1 MTSSGVASSS
11 PKRRLPQLALVA
23 LLVLLNAVTTSSTSS
38 SYVCPK
44 GCECKDASITCTS
57 VTGLRS
63 IDKSLPIKRLVLS
76 GLELKKIPAQL
87 ENIRNITELDLS
99 NNHLSEVSHLGR
111 RIRRLNLSQ
120 NRITSGKLSKVPQFV
135 ESLNL
140 SHNDITYLPLY
151 LMKLKKL
158 RYIELAD
165 NPINCTC
172 ETLHI
177 RNWLTTRHVWSD
189 QHIKCSAPQ
198 EFKGR
203 PWLQVKQSD
212 VCHGAGGRDEGYN
225 WDDYED
231 ENDLMLGDQ
240 ADLEDE
246 EEEDEDDFKKEY
258 FPVGEKLKSQDPPI
272 EIQNDDEVEG
282 GSGDELSS
290 DIGEEE
296 KAEAR
301 KAVDLAMTEG
311 SGEANNETG
320 QYVLVG
326 QMQHGGEEDEDDD
339 GSGSGGGVLLTGV
352 RGIDLDETSE
362 GPKSDD
368 GFDEGGESEEK
379 PITPFEGNLG
389 IFQEK
394 PEDDTTVSHDT
405 ESSDDIVPFKAVVDV
420 DKGTTGAT
428 DSSTEKESA
437 NIINESNVADSD
449 SKGTY
454 ILLAILGI
462 ILVCLIVLVMCKRKP
477 DSRNRRGKADLEAAR
492 GRELQDMD
500 KSLLGKPLEK
510 NGHKVPEQAPLMNDR
525 DKTDYQ
531 KVFNDKTN
539 NYAPAKPERTSLEK
553 PTMETFKPI
562 PADRNKSKESLYE
575 NVPLNDNNNT
585 VPLQN
590 GNGHLRNGEPAGVHQ
605 PNHNVP
611 SQDDEELLP
620 PNGNPN
626 HLQPESVES
635 PKSKRYSPIYVPT
648 SPKSDRYSP
657 VYSPETGRVK
667 IKLTETPKPKT
678 PILVTRS
685 RSRAG
690 DYITTTDQK
699 F

>member
-1 MTSSGVASSS
+1 MS
-11 PKRRLPQLALVA
+11 
-23 LLVLLNAVTTSSTSS
+23 
-38 SYVCPK
+38 
-44 GCECKDASITCTS
+44 
-57 VTGLRS
+57 GLRS
-63 IDKSLPIKRLVLS
+63 IDKSLPIKRLALS

-99 NNHLSEVSHLGR
+99 NNHLSEVNHLGK

-120 NRITSGKLSKVPQFV
+120 NRITSGKLSKIPLYV

-158 RYIELAD
+158 RAIELAD

-212 VCHGAGGRDEGYN
+212 VCHEAGRDGGYN

-240 ADLEDE
+240 AANLDDE

-258 FPVGEKLKSQDPPI
+258 FLVGEKAKSQDPPI
-272 EIQNDDEVEG
+272 DIQNDEELDD
-282 GSGDELSS
+282 GSGNGASM

-301 KAVDLAMTEG
+301 QVVDLSVAEG
-311 SGEANNETG
+311 SGEDTG
-320 QYVLVG
+320 DNVRVG
-326 QMQHGGEEDEDDD
+326 QIQNAVEDEEEE
-339 GSGSGGGVLLTGV
+339 GSGSGAGVIFGV
-352 RGIDLDETSE
+352 RQVGAEEASKSPPTDDFEDSTSE
-362 GPKSDD
+362 
-368 GFDEGGESEEK
+368 ER
-379 PITPFEGNLG
+379 PITPPNGLG
-389 IFQEK
+389 IFGRNI
-394 PEDDTTVSHDT
+394 EDDTTSSHGT
-405 ESSDDIVPFKAVVDV
+405 ESTEGIATAAEPVDV
-420 DKGTTGAT
+420 SKGTTGGTESPIEEQKANMSEEPTRADT
-428 DSSTEKESA
+428 DSQ
-437 NIINESNVADSD
+437 
-449 SKGTY
+449 GTY

-462 ILVCLIVLVMCKRKP
+462 ILIALIITVMCKRKP
-477 DSRNRRGKADLEAAR
+477 NSRNRRGKADLEAAR
-492 GRELQDMD
+492 GREMLDMD
-500 KSLLGKPLEK
+500 KNLLGKPLEK
-510 NGHKVPEQAPLMNDR
+510 NGHKIPEQKPLMNDQ

-531 KVFNDKTN
+531 KVFSDKPN
-539 NYAPAKPERTSLEK
+539 NYPPAKPERTSLDK
-553 PTMETFKPI
+553 PTMESFKPI

-575 NVPLNDNNNT
+575 NVPQNNNNNT

-590 GNGHLRNGEPAGVHQ
+590 GNGPVGNGNLPGVHQ

-611 SQDDEELLP
+611 SHNDEVFLP

-626 HLQPESVES
+626 QLQPESVES